1 MLSVMPRLSSFY
13 GIVVAMYYREH
24 GVPHFHVRY
33 AEHNA
38 SVAIETLEVLGG
50 SLPSRAL
57 SLVSEWAALHRD
69 ELAANWERARAEDPL
84 EAVDPLP

>member
-1 MLSVMPRLSSFY
+1 MPRLSSFY

-33 AEHNA
+33 AEHDA

-50 SLPSRAL
+50 SLPGRAL
-57 SLVSEWAALHRD
+57 SLVREWAILHRD
-69 ELAANWERARAEDPL
+69 ELAANWERARTEDPL
-84 EAVDPLP
+84 EEIDPLP